1 SQMAMLKNQ
10 IVDIA
15 IQIGE
20 ILIPIIRDVIEAIQP
35 WIQKFSELDEG
46 TMKTILAI
54 AGVAAAI
61 GPLLIIVGQI
71 TTAIGAL
78 APVFAALTGP
88 IGIAVAAIAGIT
100 AAIVVLYNKNEEFRE
115 FIDTTWAA

>member
-1 SQMAMLKNQ
+1 
-10 IVDIA
+10 
-15 IQIGE
+15 
-20 ILIPIIRDVIEAIQP
+20 

-71 TTAIGAL
+71 TTAIGTL
-78 APVFAALTGP
+78 GPVFAALTGP

-100 AAIVVLYNKNEEFRE
+100 AVIATLYTKNEEFRE
-115 FIDTTWAA
+115 FIDETWAAIKDIFNTVWQEIVNFVKPLIDDLSSFFQ